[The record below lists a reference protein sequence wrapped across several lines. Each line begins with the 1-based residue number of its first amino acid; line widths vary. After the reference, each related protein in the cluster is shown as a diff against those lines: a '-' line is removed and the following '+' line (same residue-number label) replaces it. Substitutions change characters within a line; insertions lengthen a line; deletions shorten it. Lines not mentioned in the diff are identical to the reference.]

1 MAATLSTGVA
11 GADAIDDALAKL
23 PAGQISCDQASRYW
37 TNDADFNTKKRQ
49 AQTIAA
55 FDRRGPQIQAAL
67 GRVEEAAN
75 RCGLRG
81 TTGTPANKLQPAQQ
95 PARPAQPAQPAQP
108 APAPASAPAPAPQG
122 TPVITLAPANVPTF
136 DVPVAGAV
144 TLRLP
149 DLAVIV
155 QELLAKHAAG
165 SSLPF

>member
-37 TNDADFNTKKRQ
+37 TNDADFNAKKRQ

-81 TTGTPANKLQPAQQ
+81 TTGKPANKQQTAPAPAQQ
-95 PARPAQPAQPAQP
+95 NAQP
-108 APAPASAPAPAPQG
+108 APAPAPQS

-136 DVPVAGAV
+136 DMPVAGAV

-149 DLAVIV
+149 DLSVIAR
-155 QELLAKHAAG
+155 ELLAKYAPG

>member
-23 PAGQISCDQASRYW
+23 PAGEISCDQASRYW
-37 TNDADFNTKKRQ
+37 TNDADFNAKKRQ

-81 TTGTPANKLQPAQQ
+81 TTGTPANKQQPAQ
-95 PARPAQPAQPAQP
+95 PAPAQPAQPAQP
-108 APAPASAPAPAPQG
+108 APAPAPAPAPQG

>member
-37 TNDADFNTKKRQ
+37 TNDADFNAKKRQ

-81 TTGTPANKLQPAQQ
+81 TSGSPANTQ
-95 PARPAQPAQPAQP
+95 RQPAQPAQP
-108 APAPASAPAPAPQG
+108 APAQPAPAPAPAPAPTPAPQD

>member
-23 PAGQISCDQASRYW
+23 PAGQISCEQASRYW

-81 TTGTPANKLQPAQQ
+81 TTGKAANKQ
-95 PARPAQPAQPAQP
+95 QPAQPAQP
-108 APAPASAPAPAPQG
+108 APAQPAPAQPAPAPAPAPQG

-155 QELLAKHAAG
+155 QELLAKHAPG

>member
-1 MAATLSTGVA
+1 MAATVSTGVA
-11 GADAIDDALAKL
+11 SADAIDDALAKL

-37 TNDADFNTKKRQ
+37 TNDADFNAKKRQ

-81 TTGTPANKLQPAQQ
+81 TTGQPASQQ
-95 PARPAQPAQPAQP
+95 NAQPAQPARQNAQP
-108 APAPASAPAPAPQG
+108 APAPAPAPAPQG

-149 DLAVIV
+149 DLSVIAR
-155 QELLAKHAAG
+155 ELLAKYAPG